1 MDMSAQFVP
10 SSMLPNDMEK
20 KMILKRESTW
30 GREKGGCVSMAK
42 QGELVVVM
50 ECKIY
55 ERSRDVK
62 QRERH

>member
-1 MDMSAQFVP
+1 
-10 SSMLPNDMEK
+10 MLPNDMEK